1 VREHRHLLRAASESV
16 SLPAKGEISW
26 LCANAGA
33 TGFYR
38 VAYDGAG
45 LEALAANLAELAPPE
60 RIALLADGWA
70 LVRAGIASPSQFMD
84 LVARFGGEEDDAVLV
99 ELVGRLAAIE
109 HRLLDEDAGRKFQRF
124 VAELLSSGL
133 AAVGWDPRPGEADG
147 TRLRRAALVRAL
159 GLTSREPRVIA
170 EATSRLDR
178 YLGGDAGALEPNLQD
193 AAVAMVAR
201 EGDAARFDL
210 FRSRYERE
218 QDPAY
223 KRRYLLAAAQFEAP
237 ELAAR
242 AREMVFGDAVPL
254 QDLASFAAAL
264 LANRTARDPYWDEL
278 RSRWP
283 AVEERLGGA
292 PMLLRRVVEA
302 IGQLPE
308 RRHVLEAEAHFTLH
322 DMPQARMAVAQTLE
336 RMRQDSALWER
347 AAPEIAEWLGRRVG

>member
-1 VREHRHLLRAASESV
+1 V
-16 SLPAKGEISW
+16 
-26 LCANAGA
+26 
-33 TGFYR
+33 
-38 VAYDGAG
+38 AG
-45 LEALAANLAELAPPE
+45 LLA
-60 RIALLADGWA
+60 R
-70 LVRAGIASPSQFMD
+70 
-84 LVARFGGEEDDAVLV
+84 
-99 ELVGRLAAIE
+99 
-109 HRLLDEDAGRKFQRF
+109 
-124 VAELLSSGL
+124 GL
-133 AAVGWDPRPGEADG
+133 AAVGWDPRPGETDG

-159 GLTSREPRVIA
+159 GLTSREPVVIA

-201 EGDAARFDL
+201 AGDVARFDL

-264 LANRTARDPYWDEL
+264 LANRTARDRYWDEL
-278 RSRWP
+278 RSRWS

-336 RMRQDSALWER
+336 RMRQDSALWEK
-347 AAPEIAEWLGRRVG
+347 AAPEIAEWLGRRAG